1 LTITELERRMARTL
15 GAATGERHVLT
26 AAAFWLGAAFVV
38 YVYAGYPV
46 LLWLLARRRRDGS
59 RRPQADPAALPTIS
73 VVIAA
78 HDEEAVIAE
87 KLENTLALDY
97 PAERRQIVVASE
109 GSRDATF
116 EIVERFA
123 ARGVEQ
129 SFRPERRGKVAAIN
143 DAVSRA
149 RGEIVVFSDA
159 NNFYEPAAL
168 RRLVAAFQEPR
179 VGAATGTKCLRQE
192 DGSLAESEGLYWRY
206 ESFIKRHEARLGS
219 CIGAAGEILAVR
231 RALLEPIPAGVI
243 NDDFYLAMRVL
254 CRGHAVAYVPEARS
268 WERTSVGLAEE
279 RVRRARIVAGRFQA
293 FGMAGRLFPWGRPL
307 LLWQLLSHK
316 LARPLVPW
324 AMLVALVANVVAW
337 LWPPPA
343 GSGWLMLERPWAG
356 WLLALQVAFYALAAI
371 GGRLPLRGRLAKLLF
386 LPAFVV
392 SSNVAAA
399 LGLIGYLAGRQTA
412 VWKRVARRAPD
423 DAPAG

>member
-1 LTITELERRMARTL
+1 
-15 GAATGERHVLT
+15 VVT
-26 AAAFWLGAAFVV
+26 AAAFWLSAAFVV
-38 YVYAGYPV
+38 YVYAGYPL
-46 LLWLLARRRRDGS
+46 LLWLLARRRRE
-59 RRPQADPAALPTIS
+59 RRRREPDPAALPTIS

-97 PAERRQIVVASE
+97 PAPRRQIVVASE

-129 SFRPERRGKVAAIN
+129 SFRLERRGKVPAIN
-143 DAVSRA
+143 EAVSRA

-159 NNFYEPAAL
+159 NNFYEPDAL
-168 RRLVAAFQEPR
+168 RRLAAAFEDPR
-179 VGAATGTKCLRQE
+179 VGAATGTKCLRRE

-206 ESFIKRHEARLGS
+206 ESFIKRQEARLGS

-243 NDDFYLAMRVL
+243 NDDFYMAMRVL
-254 CRGHAVAYVPEARS
+254 CRGHTVAYVPEARS
-268 WERTSVGLAEE
+268 WERTSVDLQQE

-293 FGMAGRLFPWGRPL
+293 FGMAGRLFPWRRPL

-324 AMLVALVANVVAW
+324 AMLVALAANVVAW
-337 LWPPPA
+337 LSPPAA
-343 GSGWLMLERPWAG
+343 GSGWLMLERPVAG
-356 WLLALQVAFYALAAI
+356 LLLALQVVFYGVAAI
-371 GGRLPLRGRLAKLLF
+371 GSRLKLRGPVAKLLF

-392 SSNVAAA
+392 SGNVAAA
-399 LGLIGYLAGRQTA
+399 LGLLGYLAGRQTA
-412 VWKRVARRAPD
+412 VWKRVARRAPGD
-423 DAPAG
+423 TRAG

>member
-1 LTITELERRMARTL
+1 M
-15 GAATGERHVLT
+15 T
-26 AAAFWLGAAFVV
+26 AAAFWLSAAFVV
-38 YVYAGYPV
+38 YVYAGYPL
-46 LLWLLARRRRDGS
+46 LLWLLAGRRRERRQRD
-59 RRPQADPAALPTIS
+59 PDAAALPTIS

-143 DAVSRA
+143 EAVSRA

-159 NNFYEPAAL
+159 NNFYEPGAL
-168 RRLVAAFQEPR
+168 RRLAAAFQDPG
-179 VGAATGTKCLRQE
+179 VGAATGTKCLRRE

-206 ESFIKRHEARLGS
+206 ESFIKHCEARLGS

-243 NDDFYLAMRVL
+243 NDDFYMAMRVL
-254 CRGHAVAYVPEARS
+254 CRGYTVAYVPEARS
-268 WERTSVGLAEE
+268 WERTSVDLRQE

-293 FGMAGRLFPWGRPL
+293 FGMAGRLFPWRRPL

-324 AMLVALVANVVAW
+324 AMLLALLANIVAW
-337 LWPPPA
+337 LSPPPE
-343 GSGWLMLERPWAG
+343 GSGWWMLERPLAG
-356 WLLALQVAFYALAAI
+356 WLLALQALFYALAAI
-371 GGRLPLRGRLAKLLF
+371 GSRLPLRGPVAKLLF

-392 SSNVAAA
+392 SGNVAAA
-399 LGLIGYLAGRQTA
+399 LGLIGYLTGHQTA
-412 VWKRVARRAPD
+412 VWKRATRRAPD
-423 DAPAG
+423 DARTG

>member
-1 LTITELERRMARTL
+1 M
-15 GAATGERHVLT
+15 T
-26 AAAFWLGAAFVV
+26 AAAFWLSAALVV
-38 YVYAGYPV
+38 YVYAGYPL
-46 LLWLLARRRRDGS
+46 LLWLLASRRRER
-59 RRPQADPAALPTIS
+59 RRPDHDPAALPTIS

-78 HDEEAVIAE
+78 HDEEAVIAA

-123 ARGVEQ
+123 AQGVEQ

-143 DAVSRA
+143 EAVSRA
-149 RGEIVVFSDA
+149 RGEVVVFSDA
-159 NNFYEPAAL
+159 NNFYEPGAL
-168 RRLVAAFQEPR
+168 RRLAAAFQDPG
-179 VGAATGTKCLRQE
+179 VGAATGTKCLRRE

-206 ESFIKRHEARLGS
+206 ESFIKRGEARLGS

-243 NDDFYLAMRVL
+243 NDDFYMAMRVL
-254 CRGHAVAYVPEARS
+254 CRGYTVAYVPEARS
-268 WERTSVGLAEE
+268 WERTSVDLQQE

-293 FGMAGRLFPWGRPL
+293 FGMAGRLFPWRRPL

-324 AMLVALVANVVAW
+324 AMLLALAANVLAW
-337 LWPPPA
+337 LSPPPS
-343 GSGWLMLERPWAG
+343 GSGWLMLERPLAG
-356 WLLALQVAFYALAAI
+356 WLLALQVLFYGLAAI
-371 GGRLPLRGRLAKLLF
+371 GTRLPLRGPVAKLLF

-392 SSNVAAA
+392 SGNVAAA
-399 LGLIGYLAGRQTA
+399 LGLIGYLTGRQTA
-412 VWKRVARRAPD
+412 VWKRVARRAPG
-423 DAPAG
+423 DARTG